1 MPTNDFLPFA
11 SGAGAN
17 AISQADYL
25 ELVSLR
31 AAGFTSGIAKSA
43 ELNKVWRQSSMM
55 AHVLAQFISDAN
67 AVDVLDNG
75 NAATL
80 LAALKS
86 VIRGSVA
93 TISASASLV
102 ASQSG
107 MVLLNATSGNVTVT
121 LPAANAALGVSEFTI
136 RRTDATTNTAAIAA
150 SGSDR
155 IMLDTTAAAAG
166 VTSTELLFSG
176 DYLVLRSDGA
186 GKWWCVGQAQLPP
199 SLTSVITKYSVAGVY
214 TYTVPALF
222 RSGRRRARITV
233 TGGGGGGSH
242 AESTVAAGGGGG
254 GGAMGFK
261 VADLAGVSSLTVTIG
276 AGGAGGAAGGS
287 GNLGS
292 NGGTT
297 SVGTLIS
304 ATGGG
309 GGSNPSA
316 GATGTLAG
324 DDVVNIPISPATP
337 AANNTITN
345 ASVSGS
351 GGGAGGPGAAIVTR
365 ALGASPSGAGGGGAG
380 GGGTSGTRGGAKGA
394 DGEVILE
401 VA

>member
-1 MPTNDFLPFA
+1 MDYPKSVPSVGLVGGKFVDEDP
-11 SGAGAN
+11 GAGTPGSLIPSAWGNAVTEEILN
-17 AISQADYL
+17 AIQ
-25 ELVSLR
+25 
-31 AAGFTSGIAKSA
+31 AAGF
-43 ELNKVWRQSSMM
+43 EP
-55 AHVLAQFISDAN
+55 DE
-67 AVDVLDNG
+67 G
-75 NAATL
+75 NL
-80 LAALKS
+80 SQLAAVFKWFAGGTVSTLS
-86 VIRGSVA
+86 A
-93 TISASASLV
+93 TTGLTKAQCGLV
-102 ASQSG
+102 L
-107 MVLLNATSGNVTVT
+107 VNATAGAVIVT
-121 LPAANAALGVSEFTI
+121 LPAANAVLGGVEI
-136 RRTDATTNTAAIAA
+136 VLRRTDATSNTLTIASA
-150 SGSDR
+150 GADK
-155 IMLDTTAAAAG
+155 IMLDTTSSAAG
-166 VTSTELLFSG
+166 QASTELLFSG
-176 DYLVLRSDGA
+176 DYLRLRSDGA

-199 SLTSVITKYSVAGVY
+199 SLASVITKYSVAGVY

-242 AESTVAAGGGGG
+242 AESTIAAGGGGG

-316 GATGTLAG
+316 GATGALAG